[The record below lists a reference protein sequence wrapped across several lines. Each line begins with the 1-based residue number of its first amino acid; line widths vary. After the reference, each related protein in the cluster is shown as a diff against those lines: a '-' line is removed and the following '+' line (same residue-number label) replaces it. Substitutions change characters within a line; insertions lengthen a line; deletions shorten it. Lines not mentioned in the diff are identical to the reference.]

1 MRIHLK
7 GLISTQLRCDAA
19 ENSDESKVKV
29 MIKEIRCNQE
39 TKQEGEKA
47 KKTLENLSSRRMAW
61 TFGVNRSESL

>member
-1 MRIHLK
+1 MRV
-7 GLISTQLRCDAA
+7 RWEAA

-29 MIKEIRCNQE
+29 TIKEIRCNQE

-61 TFGVNRSESL
+61 SFGVNRSESL